1 MSIWYHHTKPERIN
15 SILKF
20 GLKPN
25 SQNNKV
31 EDGLGAEETIRELY
45 KYGTPIF
52 VTKDLNMFKNPGDV
66 TLKLELKE
74 SELLPD
80 FPSLID
86 SGAYVE
92 EYGNSYI
99 LYWETS
105 PDGKIDPYKEF
116 DIEDEGSY
124 SELIAVTNTASTFQE
139 ILPSKIKLMNES
151 MNNLQKLIESEVL
164 SLLNEAKEVEV
175 IELLKKA
182 NQKNS
187 LGFFDD
193 KGELKPGYNN
203 IKEKI
208 KNLSNNDF
216 QWVKKMVEENPEP
229 LPEILSS
236 YDSYITNKSKFDQT
250 SLGKLT
256 PGKIRK
262 TLEDLADPEGSDS
275 EKQSSQIPAGNDVIY
290 KSENWI
296 GFYPKTKEG
305 SIGICK
311 NLSSGVQWCTAATK
325 TKNYFNEYT
334 GEYNIHL
341 YYFFKKGGNT
351 RKEANDAIAIGWVK
365 KDGKPEI
372 IHGRNATV
380 NATNTDLKESDL
392 EEIFGEEWGPVKN
405 KMIED
410 LQKEERKETAYN
422 KIISNLTPETLNAQL
437 EAIGDR
443 EKQKRTL
450 YNLLKNETFV
460 QNKETANF
468 AILKLSKISQ
478 ELDLYYTKII
488 TLPDN
493 LKVGGNLILIGTEI
507 TTLPDNLTVGGDL
520 DLSYTSITTL
530 PNNLTVGRDLNLNNS
545 QITTL
550 PDNLTVDGDL
560 NLSNTSITTLPDN
573 LTVAGNLYSYS
584 SSITTLPDNF
594 KVGLALYLNN
604 SSITTLPNNLTVD
617 GNLDLNYSK
626 ITTLPDN
633 LKVGGWLDLTDTKI
647 TTLPDNLEV
656 GENLYLT
663 RTEITTL
670 PDNLT
675 VGGNLTLSSTPI
687 TTLPDNLKVGYN
699 LYLNNTQITTFPD
712 NLTVGGTIYGP
723 DGKVIKKT
731 TKGISESM
739 NNLQKLIE
747 SEVLSLLNEAKK
759 EDVKELIRLSNQG
772 NHKAFFDESGDV
784 KPEKKEEYDL
794 EVKKYHS
801 QLSNIPKQYL
811 SWVQIMSKGDPEPLD
826 EIISMLKAYL
836 SPQNK
841 GKFQGTKL
849 NKDLTPGLIRQK
861 LEELGGDSDQKSS
874 GKIPLGNDEIYKSNN
889 WIGVYPKTEE
899 GSVGACKNL
908 SSGVQ
913 WCTAATKTKNY
924 FNEYTGEYNI
934 HLYYFFKKGGN
945 TRKEANDAI
954 AIGWDKKDGSPEIIH
969 GRNATVNAA
978 NTDLSELDLEK
989 IFGEEWNAVKNA
1001 MFNDLQKEERK
1012 ETAYN
1017 KMISNLTPETLNSQL
1032 EAIGDTKKQEKALYD
1047 LLGNKTFLQNKET
1060 ANFAILKLSK
1070 MSKDL
1075 DLSYTLITTLPDN
1088 LTVGGGLYLSN
1099 TSITTLPDNLKV
1111 GGSLNLYNTPITT
1124 LPGNLTVGGSLNLSY
1139 SQITTLPDN
1148 LTVGGNLLLSNSKIT
1163 TLPKNLKVG
1172 AIVYLSYTSITTLP
1186 DNLTVDGSLD
1196 LSDSQITTLPD
1207 NLTVGGG
1214 LYLSNSKIT
1223 TLPNNLKVGG
1233 ILSLKNTSITTLP
1246 DNLKIGASLDLSNS
1260 QITTLPDNLTVD
1272 GSLRLTYSQITTL
1285 PDNLKIGGYLDLSNS
1300 QITTLPDNL
1309 TVGGNIYGPDG
1320 KIMKKTTKGISESMN
1335 NLQEQILTEVM
1346 QLLES
1351 TNISEG
1357 MQYHLDN
1364 KIPIT
1369 ETIYRPLSDGFMRLM
1384 KEARTLHSLGLYEG
1398 LTEDEREIL
1407 ESDLGEVGVYEGQEV
1422 PLDLLMVEEEEL
1434 DEAKYKGKDVKLNKP
1449 QRGGSKKFYVYVRD
1463 PKSGNIRK
1471 VSFGARGMSV
1481 KLNDPKRRKAFVDRH
1496 RCKEK
1501 KDKTT
1506 AGYWACRIGR
1516 YPHLFGGNTK
1526 YTWW

>member
-380 NATNTDLKESDL
+380 NAANTDLSGSDL
-392 EEIFGEEWGPVKN
+392 EKIFGEEWGPVKN

-450 YNLLKNETFV
+450 YDLLGNKTFL
-460 QNKETANF
+460 QKKETANF
-468 AILKLSKISQ
+468 AILKLSKIS
-478 ELDLYYTKII
+478 
-488 TLPDN
+488 
-493 LKVGGNLILIGTEI
+493 
-507 TTLPDNLTVGGDL
+507 
-520 DLSYTSITTL
+520 
-530 PNNLTVGRDLNLNNS
+530 
-545 QITTL
+545 
-550 PDNLTVDGDL
+550 
-560 NLSNTSITTLPDN
+560 
-573 LTVAGNLYSYS
+573 
-584 SSITTLPDNF
+584 
-594 KVGLALYLNN
+594 
-604 SSITTLPNNLTVD
+604 
-617 GNLDLNYSK
+617 
-626 ITTLPDN
+626 
-633 LKVGGWLDLTDTKI
+633 
-647 TTLPDNLEV
+647 
-656 GENLYLT
+656 
-663 RTEITTL
+663 
-670 PDNLT
+670 
-675 VGGNLTLSSTPI
+675 
-687 TTLPDNLKVGYN
+687 
-699 LYLNNTQITTFPD
+699 
-712 NLTVGGTIYGP
+712 
-723 DGKVIKKT
+723 
-731 TKGISESM
+731 
-739 NNLQKLIE
+739 
-747 SEVLSLLNEAKK
+747 
-759 EDVKELIRLSNQG
+759 
-772 NHKAFFDESGDV
+772 
-784 KPEKKEEYDL
+784 
-794 EVKKYHS
+794 
-801 QLSNIPKQYL
+801 
-811 SWVQIMSKGDPEPLD
+811 
-826 EIISMLKAYL
+826 
-836 SPQNK
+836 
-841 GKFQGTKL
+841 
-849 NKDLTPGLIRQK
+849 
-861 LEELGGDSDQKSS
+861 
-874 GKIPLGNDEIYKSNN
+874 
-889 WIGVYPKTEE
+889 
-899 GSVGACKNL
+899 
-908 SSGVQ
+908 
-913 WCTAATKTKNY
+913 
-924 FNEYTGEYNI
+924 
-934 HLYYFFKKGGN
+934 
-945 TRKEANDAI
+945 
-954 AIGWDKKDGSPEIIH
+954 
-969 GRNATVNAA
+969 
-978 NTDLSELDLEK
+978 
-989 IFGEEWNAVKNA
+989 
-1001 MFNDLQKEERK
+1001 
-1012 ETAYN
+1012 
-1017 KMISNLTPETLNSQL
+1017 
-1032 EAIGDTKKQEKALYD
+1032 
-1047 LLGNKTFLQNKET
+1047 
-1060 ANFAILKLSK
+1060 
-1070 MSKDL
+1070 KDL
-1075 DLSYTLITTLPDN
+1075 DLSYTPITTLPDN

-1111 GGSLNLYNTPITT
+1111 GGI
-1124 LPGNLTVGGSLNLSY
+1124 
-1139 SQITTLPDN
+1139 
-1148 LTVGGNLLLSNSKIT
+1148 
-1163 TLPKNLKVG
+1163 
-1172 AIVYLSYTSITTLP
+1172 
-1186 DNLTVDGSLD
+1186 
-1196 LSDSQITTLPD
+1196 
-1207 NLTVGGG
+1207 
-1214 LYLSNSKIT
+1214 
-1223 TLPNNLKVGG
+1223 
-1233 ILSLKNTSITTLP
+1233 
-1246 DNLKIGASLDLSNS
+1246 
-1260 QITTLPDNLTVD
+1260 
-1272 GSLRLTYSQITTL
+1272 
-1285 PDNLKIGGYLDLSNS
+1285 
-1300 QITTLPDNL
+1300 
-1309 TVGGNIYGPDG
+1309 
-1320 KIMKKTTKGISESMN
+1320 
-1335 NLQEQILTEVM
+1335 
-1346 QLLES
+1346 
-1351 TNISEG
+1351 
-1357 MQYHLDN
+1357 
-1364 KIPIT
+1364 
-1369 ETIYRPLSDGFMRLM
+1369 
-1384 KEARTLHSLGLYEG
+1384 
-1398 LTEDEREIL
+1398 
-1407 ESDLGEVGVYEGQEV
+1407 
-1422 PLDLLMVEEEEL
+1422 
-1434 DEAKYKGKDVKLNKP
+1434 
-1449 QRGGSKKFYVYVRD
+1449 
-1463 PKSGNIRK
+1463 
-1471 VSFGARGMSV
+1471 
-1481 KLNDPKRRKAFVDRH
+1481 
-1496 RCKEK
+1496 
-1501 KDKTT
+1501 
-1506 AGYWACRIGR
+1506 
-1516 YPHLFGGNTK
+1516 
-1526 YTWW
+1526 

>member
-124 SELIAVTNTASTFQE
+124 NELIAVTNTASTFQE

-296 GFYPKTKEG
+296 GVYPETKEG

-325 TKNYFNEYT
+325 TENFFNEYS
-334 GEYNIHL
+334 GKYNIHL
-341 YYFFKKGGNT
+341 YYFFRKGGNT
-351 RKEANDAIAIGWVK
+351 RKEANDAIAIGWDK
-365 KDGKPEI
+365 KDGSPEI

-380 NATNTDLKESDL
+380 NAANTDLKESDL
-392 EEIFGEEWGPVKN
+392 KEIFGEEWGAVKN

-422 KIISNLTPETLNAQL
+422 KMISNLTPETLNAQL
-437 EAIGDR
+437 EAIGNT
-443 EKQKRTL
+443 EKQKEAL
-450 YNLLKNETFV
+450 YDLLGNKTFV

-468 AILKLSKISQ
+468 AILKLSKISK
-478 ELDLYYTKII
+478 DLFLSDSEITTLPENLTVDGSLFLSHSEIT

-493 LKVGGNLILIGTEI
+493 LKVGGNLSLA
-507 TTLPDNLTVGGDL
+507 
-520 DLSYTSITTL
+520 
-530 PNNLTVGRDLNLNNS
+530 NS
-545 QITTL
+545 
-550 PDNLTVDGDL
+550 
-560 NLSNTSITTLPDN
+560 
-573 LTVAGNLYSYS
+573 
-584 SSITTLPDNF
+584 
-594 KVGLALYLNN
+594 
-604 SSITTLPNNLTVD
+604 
-617 GNLDLNYSK
+617 
-626 ITTLPDN
+626 
-633 LKVGGWLDLTDTKI
+633 KI

-656 GENLYLT
+656 GGHLNLYNT
-663 RTEITTL
+663 PITTL

-675 VGGNLTLSSTPI
+675 VGGNLDLYSTSI
-687 TTLPDNLKVGYN
+687 TTLPDNLAVGGNLKLYN
-699 LYLNNTQITTFPD
+699 TSITTFPD
-712 NLTVGGTIYGP
+712 NLAVGGTIYGP

-747 SEVLSLLNEAKK
+747 SEILSLLNEAKK

-1032 EAIGDTKKQEKALYD
+1032 EAIGDTEKQEKALYD
-1047 LLGNKTFLQNKET
+1047 LLGNKTFLQKKET